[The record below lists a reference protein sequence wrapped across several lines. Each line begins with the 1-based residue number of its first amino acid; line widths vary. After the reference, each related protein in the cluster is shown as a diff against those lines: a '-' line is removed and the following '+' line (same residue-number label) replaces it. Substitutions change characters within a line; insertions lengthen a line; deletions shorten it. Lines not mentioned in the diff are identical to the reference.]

1 MRQAPTIRIYNGL
14 PPSKF
19 TGDLWET
26 QRQLGGLLRIRFIF
40 SPACS
45 RIPQAFIMFAF
56 WRAGLAI
63 AQSEKPDLVL
73 MDLGLPGID
82 GWEAMRR
89 IKASAET
96 KYLPVIGLIAHAMA
110 GDRERALEAGCDDYD
125 ANPIEL
131 ERLIGKIE
139 SLLPNEAKGAPS

>member
-1 MRQAPTIRIYNGL
+1 MASSFRRRAP
-14 PPSKF
+14 
-19 TGDLWET
+19 
-26 QRQLGGLLRIRFIF
+26 
-40 SPACS
+40 

-139 SLLPNEAKGAPS
+139 SLLPNEAKGA